1 MSESRTPTSTPFM
14 KGSSYDRIRKT
25 RSSNCSTSS
34 RDFVAYSGPS
44 SPRAARPTTP
54 CRRRSDD
61 VESAGQRTIR
71 RIRPSSARTDRCPRC
86 SCGGRVVDE
95 LHAISRAIMSRYFSV
110 AGSSGANNLPGER
123 LASAMISVQVATHS
137 SQIANLNVATIRS
150 ATSSSVRPQK
160 LQAHFETVVF
170 MRAPDWLIRMEK
182 KPSGH
187 AEQRTF

>member
-110 AGSSGANNLPGER
+110 AGSSGANNLLGDDSSISEAHRRNFVRRTDWR
-123 LASAMISVQVATHS
+123 LRQRTDGLCPASPRLVGLMPPPWSGR
-137 SQIANLNVATIRS
+137 RS
-150 ATSSSVRPQK
+150 ASGAQPTSVR
-160 LQAHFETVVF
+160 V
-170 MRAPDWLIRMEK
+170 R
-182 KPSGH
+182 SGTH
-187 AEQRTF
+187 AETQPCR